1 MLYNIFSCLCLVI
14 LFPVLLLRVLLKWL
28 FFFKNGPEAH
38 LLVLL
43 YRRLIF
49 YASFIKDHLLRWR
62 ILGSWSFSLKIHQTL
77 LCCFLFSWTAS
88 LRHWFHSESNL
99 YLSTLE
105 GYEISLDFLK
115 LLFNM
120 IINCPIHC
128 ISLDCN
134 ELLAFYCQILLF
146 SSRKLKSLIDLKA
159 ASNIPHYLFGQV
171 FVLSSPKWFLF
182 PIICISVLF

>member
-1 MLYNIFSCLCLVI
+1 MLYNTFSCLCLVI
-14 LFPVLLLRVLLKWL
+14 LFPVLLLRVLLKRSFF
-28 FFFKNGPEAH
+28 FFFKNGPETH
-38 LLVLL
+38 LLVHL

-49 YASFIKDHLLRWR
+49 YASFIKNYLLRWR
-62 ILGSWSFSLKIHQTL
+62 VLGLWSFSLKIHQIL

-105 GYEISLDFLK
+105 GYGISLDFLK

-120 IINCPIHC
+120 IIKCPIHC

-134 ELLAFYCQILLF
+134 ELLAFNCQILLF
-146 SSRKLKSLIDLKA
+146 SSRKL
-159 ASNIPHYLFGQV
+159 
-171 FVLSSPKWFLF
+171 
-182 PIICISVLF
+182 